1 MQDVFKIFIA
11 GHTRICL
18 CYHFQQR
25 CYEQKRTVR
34 SVTRIIF
41 ICFCQ
46 LWKKWRNFNIWG
58 IFHNDATLI
67 LVTTCL
73 CKHTELEG
81 VNENFIYRGPRQ
93 SLSFVCRSIMF
104 QALHFWIFSDENFVW
119 SVHSILCQAL
129 TKFSIFFLVFIPLG
143 WWKLFPR
150 FHIFERC
157 SPASSS
163 KEPFYPRLIILFEI
177 SNLLNGYL
185 MTSCLLGHEL
195 TTHYKT

>member
-34 SVTRIIF
+34 SITRIIF

-119 SVHSILCQAL
+119 SVQFHFVSSPDKIFYFFFGFYSTWLMEIISSFSHFRTLFAC
-129 TKFSIFFLVFIPLG
+129 KFLQRAFL
-143 WWKLFPR
+143 
-150 FHIFERC
+150 
-157 SPASSS
+157 S
-163 KEPFYPRLIILFEI
+163 KINYTFRNQQFA
-177 SNLLNGYL
+177 
-185 MTSCLLGHEL
+185 
-195 TTHYKT
+195 